1 MVDFSAPVHET
12 HGVRLSRF
20 SVSATPR
27 LRRVA
32 LQILPLALTLLA
44 AACDTTERVKNAL
57 RADQGDPVWQGD
69 SAQLAAHP
77 EVLFRVTRDSTGA
90 RVVPLATMGPQGF
103 RLLTL
108 SDRGW
113 RSFDLEYLYA
123 GKSLTP
129 YRGGRAL
136 APVTSTRGMWEGA
149 PLDTIRGCSIMLPG
163 ARTTFPEG
171 IEFFTSGKRPPLKPV
186 TPLSAGELQTAIE
199 AIPTLIAPAAG
210 ISMSM
215 LPRYQRDVYVAETGN
230 GLRPTIVVVYDD
242 PEVVAD
248 SVRQMGAR
256 PRHLVVVLDRGVY
269 GYKPT
274 FTYTTL
280 GNKLSP
286 PRYRYL
292 DHIDVDDD
300 GKSELF
306 FGLKITGAPLYTIV
320 LRYEADAWRELLRN
334 ERQRCH
340 G

>member
-1 MVDFSAPVHET
+1 MAI
-12 HGVRLSRF
+12 RL
-20 SVSATPR
+20 
-27 LRRVA
+27 
-32 LQILPLALTLLA
+32 LPLGLALLG
-44 AACDTTERVKNAL
+44 AACNTTDRVRNAL
-57 RADQGDPVWQGD
+57 NADPGDPVWQGD
-69 SAQLAAHP
+69 SSLLATRP
-77 EVLFRVTRDSTGA
+77 EVVFRVTRDSAGP
-90 RVVPLATMGPQGF
+90 RIVPLATMGPQGF

-113 RSFDLEYLYA
+113 RSFDLDYLHA
-123 GKSLTP
+123 GKTLTP

-136 APVTSTRGMWEGA
+136 APVTATRGMWEGA
-149 PLDTIRGCSIMLPG
+149 PLDTIRGCSIILPG
-163 ARTTFPEG
+163 ALASIPDGVEL
-171 IEFFTSGKRPPLKPV
+171 FTSVKRPPLKPV
-186 TPLSAGELQTAIE
+186 TPLSAGELQTAID

-215 LPRYQRDVYVAETGN
+215 LPRYRREVYVAETGN
-230 GLRPTIVVVYDD
+230 GPRPTIVVVYDD

-256 PRHLVVVLDRGVY
+256 PRHLVVVLDKGVY

-274 FTYTTL
+274 FTYSTL

-306 FGLKITGAPLYTIV
+306 FGLKVAGAPLYTIV
-320 LRYEADAWRELLRN
+320 LRFEAEAWRELLRN

-340 G
+340 A

>member
-1 MVDFSAPVHET
+1 MVDFGAPVHET
-12 HGVRLSRF
+12 HGVRVFQPSAI
-20 SVSATPR
+20 ATPR
-27 LRRVA
+27 LRGLA
-32 LQILPLALTLLA
+32 LCILPLGLALFAT
-44 AACDTTERVKNAL
+44 ACDTTERVKNAL
-57 RADQGDPVWQGD
+57 KADQGDPVWEGD
-69 SAQLAAHP
+69 STVLASHP

-90 RVVPLATMGPQGF
+90 RIVPLATMGPQGF
-103 RLLTL
+103 RLLSL

-113 RSFDLEYLYA
+113 RAFDLDYLHA

-136 APVTSTRGMWEGA
+136 VAVTSTRGMWEGS
-149 PLDTIRGCSIMLPG
+149 PLDTIRGCSILLPG
-163 ARTTFPEG
+163 ALAPLPG
-171 IEFFTSGKRPPLKPV
+171 DVEFFTSGKRPPLKPV
-186 TPLSAGELQTAIE
+186 TSLSPGELQTAID

-215 LPRYQRDVYVAETGN
+215 LPRYERDVYVAETGN
-230 GLRPTIVVVYDD
+230 GPRPTIVVVYDD
-242 PEVVAD
+242 PEIVPD

-256 PRHLVVVLDRGVY
+256 PRHLVVVLDKGVY

-292 DHIDVDDD
+292 DHLDVDDD

-306 FGLKITGAPLYTIV
+306 FGLKIKGAPLYTIV
-320 LRYEADAWRELLRN
+320 LRYEAEAWRELLRN
-334 ERQRCH
+334 DRQRCH
-340 G
+340 A

>member
-1 MVDFSAPVHET
+1 M
-12 HGVRLSRF
+12 
-20 SVSATPR
+20 
-27 LRRVA
+27 
-32 LQILPLALTLLA
+32 LPLGLALVG

-57 RADQGDPVWQGD
+57 KAEQGDPVWQGD
-69 SAQLAAHP
+69 STVLASHP

-90 RVVPLATMGPQGF
+90 RIVPLATMGPQGF

-113 RSFDLEYLYA
+113 RSFDLDYLHA
-123 GKSLTP
+123 GKSLIP
-129 YRGGRAL
+129 YRGGRAMSAVAL
-136 APVTSTRGMWEGA
+136 ARGMWEGA

-163 ARTTFPEG
+163 ALAPLPDG
-171 IEFFTSGKRPPLKPV
+171 VEFFTSGKRPPLKPV
-186 TPLSAGELQTAIE
+186 TSLSPGELQTAID

-215 LPRYQRDVYVAETGN
+215 LPRYQRRVYVAETGN
-230 GLRPTIVVVYDD
+230 GPRPTIVVVYDD

-248 SVRQMGAR
+248 SVPPMGAR
-256 PRHLVVVLDRGVY
+256 PRQLVVVLDRGVY

-286 PRYRYL
+286 PRYRFL

-300 GKSELF
+300 GKSELL
-306 FGLKITGAPLYTIV
+306 FGLTVKGASLYTIV
-320 LRYEADAWRELLRN
+320 LRFEAEAWRELLRN

-340 G
+340 A

>member
-1 MVDFSAPVHET
+1 M
-12 HGVRLSRF
+12 RLSRP
-20 SVSATPR
+20 SAIVTPR
-27 LRRVA
+27 LRGVA
-32 LQILPLALTLLA
+32 LRALPLALALLS

-57 RADQGDPVWQGD
+57 KADQGDPVWQGD
-69 SAQLAAHP
+69 STLLAPHP
-77 EVLFRVTRDSTGA
+77 EVLFRVTRDSTGP
-90 RVVPLATMGPQGF
+90 RIVPLATMGPQGF
-103 RLLTL
+103 RLLTM

-113 RSFDLEYLYA
+113 RSFDIDYLNA

-129 YRGGRAL
+129 YRGGRPL
-136 APVTSTRGMWEGA
+136 APVSSTRGMWEGA
-149 PLDTIRGCSIMLPG
+149 PLDTIRGCSLILPG
-163 ARTTFPEG
+163 ALASIPDG
-171 IEFFTSGKRPPLKPV
+171 VEFFTSGKRPPLKAV
-186 TPLSAGELQTAIE
+186 TSLSAGELQTAID

-215 LPRYQRDVYVAETGN
+215 LPRYKREVFVAETGN
-230 GLRPTIVVVYDD
+230 GPRPTIVVVYDD

-256 PRHLVVVLDRGVY
+256 PRHLVVVLDKGVY

-306 FGLKITGAPLYTIV
+306 FGLKIKGAPLYTIV
-320 LRYEADAWRELLRN
+320 LRYEAEAWRELLRN

-340 G
+340 A